1 MRSFVFLLLF
11 NTAMNGFAGDTM
23 LTHPWYPPIVYEN
36 GEYNFY
42 KYTPKYIPDNLLHC
56 FKILGTVGEA
66 NLIRFSKR
74 TRDEVIERGIFDRGY
89 RIRKEFCLESYSPF
103 TQYFHAHGIYSP
115 HAMQTYILLSFHQ
128 YLRGEWIDWNQN
140 KRDAL
145 KDLKAENKSWRKRAK
160 HLFKSYEYNRSLE
173 PETNPEVSEDD
184 WFYAW

>member
-1 MRSFVFLLLF
+1 LDLNLSLV
-11 NTAMNGFAGDTM
+11 TYAGDTM

-56 FKILGTVGEA
+56 FKILGTVGES

-103 TQYFHAHGIYSP
+103 TQYFHAHGIYAP